1 MSFSESA
8 KSTELA
14 IRCLMAALSAATIGG
29 LSAAKTSVA
38 FEAATAADVMEWVS
52 FDVTDQVSTVVG
64 ERFGVRSTVATA
76 MSVEVMERWVM
87 AEIAG
92 RKEFMESFLL
102 GNLTLGDLEVV
113 VDTSLMDVGMGL
125 TVIGVEVRLRPIRA
139 RTEAKFIIIVLRTR
153 SVFEMRVRAIARL
166 EARARTTNLT
176 DAERSGVEVFRAALM
191 AVVLVVSA
199 ISSWLDEVING
210 SVGLIFELALVGNV
224 VGLLV
229 GDVVG
234 LVVRDVVRFV
244 VGLVRLLVRDVMGL
258 VRLANKAVETTEAIA

>member
-1 MSFSESA
+1 MSTKASKGCFA
-8 KSTELA
+8 V
-14 IRCLMAALSAATIGG
+14 ALSAATVVGFTT
-29 LSAAKTSVA
+29 AKASMA
-38 FEAATAADVMEWVS
+38 LEAVSTTDLMEWVLV
-52 FDVTDQVSTVVG
+52 DVTDGTFAVVEGLCERPAAIGTTV
-64 ERFGVRSTVATA
+64 GVKV
-76 MSVEVMERWVM
+76 VKRWVM
-87 AEIAG
+87 AEVAAG
-92 RKEFMESFLL
+92 KEFMESFLL

-210 SVGLIFELALVGNV
+210 SVGLIFELALVRNV

-229 GDVVG
+229 G
-234 LVVRDVVRFV
+234 DVVRFV
-244 VGLVRLLVRDVMGL
+244 VGLVRLFVRDLMGL